1 MALGCATLAIGLS
14 LTLIGLV
21 LMLGRIWDTIS
32 DPLIGAMSDRTQS
45 RFGRRRPSGLIRVV
59 PIGST
64 WIAHAHL
71 ISAGYLRADRS
82 CAAADS

>member
-1 MALGCATLAIGLS
+1 

-45 RFGRRRPSGLIRVV
+45 
-59 PIGST
+59 
-64 WIAHAHL
+64 
-71 ISAGYLRADRS
+71 
-82 CAAADS
+82 